1 MTLTSDHL
9 AWQQRV
15 FKETHASSKFMDL
28 ERQSIRSG
36 GAFSKSHLLFY
47 NCNKHKNCFMLVTTK
62 ALALLPII
70 NSLIDDL
77 E

>member
-36 GAFSKSHLLFY
+36 GAFSKSNLLFITAGISIKIVL
-47 NCNKHKNCFMLVTTK
+47 CW
-62 ALALLPII
+62 
-70 NSLIDDL
+70 
-77 E
+77 